1 MSFSAEY
8 SLWFTLLCLILG
20 GTGSWFLYAKH
31 PLDLRGKYGIWIER
45 TLFLLRFLSL
55 FCIAFLLLGPLMK
68 LWTTRTEKPIIIL
81 ALDGSQSIV
90 ANKDSAFYRNTFV
103 PELHKLSE
111 RLSEHYDVRPY
122 TFGKEIRES
131 LDPQFNERQTN
142 MANVFDYIH
151 NTYSNQNV
159 GAIIMAGDGL
169 YNDGSNPVTI
179 AGNLSAP
186 VYTIGLGDTLQQRD
200 VLLKQVKHNQ
210 LVYAGNFFPLQIEMM
225 AHGFANKR
233 TTLTIS
239 QNGIKVYS
247 SPIVIS
253 DQSFFATLPV
263 SLEAKQSG
271 TQHYIITLTP
281 LAGEVSTANNRFDVF
296 INVIDGKQKIALIY
310 QAPHPDLAAYKQ
322 SIEQNENYSIV
333 SIPFDKVNPNQLK
346 EYSLILFH
354 QLPGLKGEGLSL
366 VKTAHEQGIPSL
378 YVVGSQSGL
387 TYLSSAEPSITLS
400 SNRQGIN
407 ETTPVLES
415 SFSLFTLNDEDLST
429 IKKFPPLY
437 SPFANYKLNVEHDVL
452 FTQQIGYVKTPFP
465 LVAFGKGATTKV
477 GFVLGEGF
485 WKWRMYDAALSEQR
499 VTSSLTGKIV
509 QYLAAKDDRSRFRV
523 TGKKRFEENEP
534 VKLDAEVY
542 NETYELITNGDVQ
555 LTAQNGA
562 GKKFSYTFSKT
573 DKAYSLD
580 MGLLAVGNYNYEATT
595 TIGSKTQL
603 VKGQFAV
610 VPLQVE
616 FLQTTANHQLLSE
629 LSRESGGSLFYPT
642 QLETLEKMIRANET
656 IKPVIYKQETVK
668 SWINLK
674 WICALIIGLLSIEWF
689 IRKWNGSI

>member
-1 MSFSAEY
+1 MSFSTEY
-8 SLWFTLLCLILG
+8 SLWYTLLCLILAG
-20 GTGSWFLYAKH
+20 AGSWFLYAKH

-45 TLFLLRFLSL
+45 ALLLLRFLSL
-55 FCIAFLLLGPLMK
+55 FCISFLLLGPLMK
-68 LWTTRTEKPIIIL
+68 LWTTQTEKPIIIL

-90 ANKDSAFYRNTFV
+90 ANKDSAYYRNTFV
-103 PELHKLSE
+103 PQLQKLQE
-111 RLSEHYDVRPY
+111 RLSENYDVKAY
-122 TFGKEIRES
+122 TFGREIKES
-131 LDPQFNERQTN
+131 LDPQFSERQTN

-151 NTYSNQNV
+151 TAYSNQNV
-159 GAIIMAGDGL
+159 GAIIVAGDGL
-169 YNDGSNPVTI
+169 YNDGSNPVYV

-186 VYTIGLGDTLQQRD
+186 VYTIGLGDTLQQKD
-200 VLLKQVKHNQ
+200 LLIKQVKHNQ
-210 LVYAGNFFPLQIEMM
+210 LVYAGNFFPLQIDVM
-225 AHGFANKR
+225 AHGFANKQ
-233 TTLTIS
+233 TMLTVS
-239 QNGIKVYS
+239 QNGTKVYS
-247 SPIVIS
+247 SSVIIS
-253 DQSFFATLPV
+253 EQSFFTTLPV
-263 SLEAKQSG
+263 SLEAKKPG
-271 TQHYIITLTP
+271 TQHYVVTLTP

-310 QAPHPDLAAYKQ
+310 QSPHPDLAAYKQ

-333 SIPFDKVNPNQLK
+333 STSFDKVNPAQLK

-354 QLPGLKGEGLSL
+354 QLPGLKGEGLSS

-378 YVVGSQSGL
+378 YVVGAQSGL
-387 TYLSSAEPSITLS
+387 TYLSAAEPAITLS
-400 SNRQGIN
+400 SNRPGVN
-407 ETTPVLES
+407 ETTPILET
-415 SFSLFTLNDEDLST
+415 SFSLFTLSEDDWNS

-437 SPFANYKLNVEHDVL
+437 SPFANYKLNVEHDIL

-465 LVAFGKGATTKV
+465 LVAFGKSATNKV
-477 GFVLGEGF
+477 GFILGEGF

-542 NETYELITNGDVQ
+542 NETYELINSGDVQ
-555 LTAQNGA
+555 LTAQNAA
-562 GKKFSYTFSKT
+562 GKKFTYTFSKT
-573 DKAYSLD
+573 DKAYTLD

-595 TIGSKTQL
+595 TIGSKTQM

-629 LSRESGGSLFYPT
+629 LSRESGGTLFYPN
-642 QLETLEKMIRANET
+642 QLEALEKTIVENET
-656 IKPVIYKQETVK
+656 IKPVMYTQETVK

-674 WICALIIGLLSIEWF
+674 WIFALIIGFLSIEWF